1 MTSPVCSEHRRRTL
15 WLAAR
20 RVRRA
25 TATRLRALALL
36 ACAVLATGTCGGAW
50 AFDPFVV
57 RDIRVEGVQRTEAG
71 TVFSY
76 LPIKVGDRLDNEKA
90 AQAVK
95 ALYATGFFRDV
106 RLEVQD
112 GVLIV
117 SVQERPTISRI
128 DFAGNK
134 EFDTDTLKKALKDI
148 GIAEAR
154 IFDRSALDRAE
165 QEMKRQY
172 ITRGRYAAKV
182 TTTVT
187 PQERN
192 RVAVN
197 FTVDEGDAAK
207 IARINIVGNTAFT
220 EKELLAQMQLTTP
233 GWTTWYTKNDQYSK
247 PKLQADLENLRSFYQ
262 NRGYLEFNVES
273 TQVSITPDKEDIFIT
288 LSVSEGGRYTISELR
303 MAGEMMVAEAELMN
317 LVQVRPGDVFSRE
330 RLQASTKDISDR
342 LGAEGYAF
350 ANVNAVP
357 EIDREKRQA
366 SFTFFI
372 DSGRRV
378 YVRKININGNSKT
391 RDEVIRREMRQLEAA
406 WYDGNRIERS
416 KIRLKRLGYFEDV
429 NIETPPVQGT
439 PDEADVEV
447 TVTEKSTGQLLAGV
461 GYSSADG
468 VVLNASVSQQNIFGS
483 GNALTAAINTSKVN
497 RTISLAFTQP
507 YWTIDGISRT
517 LELYQKNVNTASLD
531 VTSYMSSTL
540 GAAVGFGLPV
550 SESDT
555 INLGFR
561 VERTSIEFPVGYCAP
576 ILGLAPPAYCLFVDQ
591 VGSPFN
597 SVIVSGGWSRDT
609 RDDIIYPTRGRLQSF
624 GVEVGLPVGDVPYY
638 KANYFQQ
645 WFTPLPYLSDFVLML
660 RADFGYAD
668 GYQGKPLPFF
678 KAFYAGGVG
687 SVRGYQTASIGP
699 KDIYGNA
706 TGGKEKVV
714 GNAELFYPILK
725 GDKSVRISAF
735 FDIGR
740 ISGIPIENSNLSTN
754 LEPGYQNFRYSTG
767 LGLAWN
773 SPIGPLK
780 FSYGYPL
787 NAQPLDKI
795 QRFQFQVGSVF

>member
-1 MTSPVCSEHRRRTL
+1 MTSPVCSEHRRCGAPS
-15 WLAAR
+15 AASR
-20 RVRRA
+20 IRRA
-25 TATRLRALALL
+25 AASWLRALALA
-36 ACAVLATGTCGGAW
+36 ACAAVAAGAGGAAW
-50 AFDPFVV
+50 AFDAFVV

-76 LPIKVGDRLDNEKA
+76 LPIKVGDTLTNEKA

-117 SVQERPTISRI
+117 SVQERPTISSI
-128 DFAGNK
+128 SFVGNK

-207 IARINIVGNTAFT
+207 IARINIVGNKAFT
-220 EKELLAQMQLTTP
+220 EKELLSQMQLTTP
-233 GWTTWYTKNDQYSK
+233 GWMTWYTKNDQYSK
-247 PKLQADLENLRSFYQ
+247 QKLQADLEALKSFYQ

-273 TQVSITPDKEDIFIT
+273 TQVSITPDREDIYIT
-288 LSVSEGGRYTISELR
+288 ITVVEGGRYTVSDVRL
-303 MAGEMMVAEAELMN
+303 AGEMMVAEAELAK
-317 LVQVRPGDVFSRE
+317 LIQVKPGDVFSRQL
-330 RLQASTKDISDR
+330 LQVSTKDISDR
-342 LGAEGYAF
+342 LGGEGYAF

-357 EIDREKRQA
+357 EIDREKLQA
-366 SFTFFI
+366 AFTFYI

-378 YVRKININGNSKT
+378 YVRKININGNNRT
-391 RDEVIRREMRQLEAA
+391 RDEVIRREMRQLESA
-406 WYDGNRIERS
+406 WYDGNRIDRS
-416 KIRLKRLGYFEDV
+416 KVRLRRLGFFDDV

-439 PDEADVEV
+439 PDQADVEV

-468 VVLNASVSQQNIFGS
+468 VVFNASISQQNIFGS
-483 GNALTAAINTSKVN
+483 GNALIAALNTSKVN

-507 YWTIDGISRT
+507 YWTVDGVSRT
-517 LELYQKNVNTASLD
+517 LELYQKNIDTASLAT
-531 VTSYMSSTL
+531 TSYTSSTL

-550 SESDT
+550 TESDT
-555 INLGFR
+555 INVGLR
-561 VERTSIEFPVGYCAP
+561 VERTSIEFPVGYCDP
-576 ILGLAPPAYCLFVDQ
+576 ILGLAPPAYCLFVRE
-591 VGSPFN
+591 VGSPFTN
-597 SVIVSGGWSRDT
+597 VILTGGWSRDT
-609 RDDIIYPTRGRLQSF
+609 RDDILYPTRGRLQSF
-624 GVEVGLPVGDVPYY
+624 GVEVGLPVDVPYY
-638 KANYFQQ
+638 KVNYLQQ
-645 WFTPLPYLSDFVLML
+645 WFTPLPYVPDLVLML
-660 RADFGYAD
+660 RADLGYAD

-706 TGGKEKVV
+706 TGGKEKIV
-714 GNAELFYPILK
+714 GNAEVFYPLLR

-735 FDIGR
+735 FDAGR
-740 ISGIPIENSNLSTN
+740 ISGIPVVNENISDN
-754 LEPGYQNFRYSTG
+754 LESNYQDFRYSAG
-767 LGLAWN
+767 VGLAWN

-780 FSYGYPL
+780 FSYGIPL
-787 NAQPLDKI
+787 NPQSLDKI